1 MDSLSL
7 GALDAPF
14 TKETPRDDFDVESL
28 IHRIRDGETE
38 LRELLIARTMPFIRS
53 RVMRLLGTRQID
65 DTDELSVAILA
76 FNESIDQ
83 YKAYE
88 PGSFLRFAATVINRR
103 IIDHQRRMKRQ
114 TRALP
119 FSSVEFEDGLP
130 FEESRFAASPSDFV
144 GDIEIEEEIA
154 LLENRLANFGMKVE
168 DMHKETPKHTDSR
181 ILCVA
186 AARRIIAEPA
196 MVTSLYASRRL
207 PVAELAL
214 KTGLHR
220 KTIEKNRRFIIL
232 LVLLLDSELEV
243 IKSYIDSF
251 YGQGAKRGVQ
261 P

>member
-1 MDSLSL
+1 MEGWTLEKPNPYTRD
-7 GALDAPF
+7 
-14 TKETPRDDFDVESL
+14 KTPRDDYDVEIMVL
-28 IHRIRDGETE
+28 RIRDGETS
-38 LRELLIARTMPFIRS
+38 LRDPLIVQSMPFIRS
-53 RVMRLLGTRQID
+53 RVMRILGSRQVD
-65 DTDELSVAILA
+65 DTDELSVAIMA

-130 FEESRFAASPSDFV
+130 FEESRYAASRTDFV

-154 LLENRLANFGMKVE
+154 LFENRLASFGLKVE
-168 DMHKETPKHTDSR
+168 DMHRETPKHADSR

-186 AARRIIAEPA
+186 AARRILSEPA
-196 MVTSLYASRRL
+196 LVTSLYASRRL

-214 KTGLHR
+214 RTGLHR

-243 IKSYIDSF
+243 IKSYIESF
-251 YGQGAKRGVQ
+251 YGQGAKGGSR